1 MTTNPL
7 VSIVIPVY
15 NREKLITATLESALS
30 QTYPNFEVVVVDN
43 QSTDK
48 TWAILQSIAQQDKR
62 VRVFQNETNVG
73 PVRNWE
79 RSFNL
84 AEGEYVKI
92 LWSDDLIESDYLTET
107 MAVFEADV
115 AFVMTGYEEIT
126 SDGEVLDQSSYQQ
139 HTNLSVEDYLK
150 EKLYSNNISF
160 PDSPGCAIFRRSDLV
175 ESLIV
180 DVPNS
185 DELNFPRYGAGNDL
199 LIFLLSTRNPAYKR
213 IVCIDKYLSKFK
225 HHQDSITTTNSTKL
239 KIYYDWAKWY
249 FIKNYYN
256 TQEVKR
262 QFKSRVFLNT
272 YKYRYGQRLLK
283 NIDGAVSISF
293 LTERMI
299 NITKRKLSSR

>member
-175 ESLIV
+175 ESLII